1 MREQD
6 EKRNLKIFL
15 AEGDAEVLQ
24 QSMTQFSALGNEVVG
39 TVNSGESAVDRI
51 LEAAPDVVLC
61 EMFLPQI
68 DALGVLEELRGAG
81 FDGIFMVT
89 SCAENA
95 AMAEKLSLAGADYF
109 LVRPFSFRYMQRRM
123 EKLCDEKRPSLA
135 SGKVATTCRVR
146 DQFELEACVT
156 KLIQDIGMPASV
168 RGYNFVRKAILLAL
182 ENGDI
187 LNSITKELYP
197 TVAKCYKTTA
207 SRVERAIRHA
217 IETAWQRGDIEVIHS
232 LFGYTIK
239 NTKGK
244 PTNGEFISLLAD
256 RIRLDL
262 KIG

>member
-1 MREQD
+1 MKEQQ
-6 EKRNLKIFL
+6 EKTKLRIFL
-15 AEGDAEVLQ
+15 ADGDSETLHLGAGQL
-24 QSMTQFSALGNEVVG
+24 TALGNQVLG
-39 TVNSGESAVDRI
+39 KARDGETAIKEIV
-51 LEAAPDVVLC
+51 ETGPDIVFC
-61 EMFLPQI
+61 DMFLPGI
-68 DALGVLEELRGAG
+68 DALGVLDELKLAG
-81 FDGIFMVT
+81 FEGVFIVT

-95 AMAEKLSLAGADYF
+95 AMAEKLSAAGADYF
-109 LVRPFSFRYMQRRM
+109 LVRPFSYQYIQHRM
-123 EKLCDEKRPSLA
+123 EKLFTEKLPL
-135 SGKVATTCRVR
+135 VAQNNLVSACNVR
-146 DQFELEACVT
+146 DRFELEACVT
-156 KLIQDIGMPASV
+156 NLIRDIGMPANV

-182 ENGDI
+182 EDSDI

-217 IETAWQRGDIEVIHS
+217 IEVAWQRGDIEVIHS

-256 RIRLDL
+256 RIRLEL